1 MHAVRQ
7 EQHAQTFDAGMYSG
21 SCLLECIFVSCSNR
35 LAPKPSAEHSMQMH
49 NKICLSGW
57 MHNSAHSALDA
68 PVHISYVRLSPVDLL
83 HAASVVCVL
92 YHAVRCAMLMNKLA
106 PQRRHGQVYKQD
118 VWRVS
123 C

>member
-1 MHAVRQ
+1 MGSSRHLMQVCIQ
-7 EQHAQTFDAGMYSG
+7 EAGVAAP
-21 SCLLECIFVSCSNR
+21 LHECSFVSCLNR
-35 LAPKPSAEHSMQMH
+35 LKPKPSD

-57 MHNSAHSALDA
+57 MHISAHPALDA

-83 HAASVVCVL
+83 HDVSVVRVL
-92 YHAVRCAMLMNKLA
+92 YHDVYFAMLMNKLA
-106 PQRRHGQVYKQD
+106 PQRKHGQVYKQD